1 MPIVTIDLIEGS
13 TLAQKKALAA
23 KITTAVCDAV
33 EVPPSQV
40 RVKINDMK
48 KSDFAV
54 AGVLVSDR

>member
-13 TLAQKKALAA
+13 TLAQKKALVA

-33 EVPPSQV
+33 AVPPSKV
-40 RVKINDMK
+40 RIKINDMK

-54 AGVLVSDR
+54 AGILIADQ